1 MENKNDPRTT
11 VYRIAKLDAETG
23 RIEYHAGGIT
33 FKKAGR
39 NIRYYSNPREAK
51 IHFRKIVDAAIR
63 KYSYYGT
70 GQHDLYYIETS
81 ILSSGGFLDSEQI
94 S

>member
-1 MENKNDPRTT
+1 MDKNDPRMT

-23 RIEYHAGGIT
+23 RIEYHAGGVS
-33 FKKAGR
+33 FKVAGK

-51 IHFRKIVDAAIR
+51 IHFRKIVDNAIR
-63 KYSYYGT
+63 YRRTAAEK
-70 GQHDLYYIETS
+70 HDLYYIEIST
-81 ILSSGGFLDSEQI
+81 LVSGGFLDSEQI